1 MVVRIPDVSEN
12 IRAMSCMKTNMPM
25 TSFFSL
31 GRELMKRGAKVHF
44 IIQDAKDGIR
54 NQAILKNSKRETCM
68 GKAIPLN
75 QVARLKQRCDAVNAL
90 YRKDKGRYKRAI
102 SFMWTAVLGVIRQ
115 MCSSIMHPE
124 AVREEY

>member
-1 MVVRIPDVSEN
+1 
-12 IRAMSCMKTNMPM
+12 
-25 TSFFSL
+25 
-31 GRELMKRGAKVHF
+31 
-44 IIQDAKDGIR
+44 
-54 NQAILKNSKRETCM
+54 M

-90 YRKDKGRYKRAI
+90 YRKDKGRIKEPS
-102 SFMWTAVLGVIRQ
+102 SFMWTAVLGVTRQ